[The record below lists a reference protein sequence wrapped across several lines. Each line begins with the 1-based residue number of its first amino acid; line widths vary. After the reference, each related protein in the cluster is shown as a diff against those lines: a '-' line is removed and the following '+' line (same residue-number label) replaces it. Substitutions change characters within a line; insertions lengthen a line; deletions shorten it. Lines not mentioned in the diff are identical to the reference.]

1 MRIRTL
7 YKRIMSTFLMA
18 SLIGCQSKVISDP
31 FLEGDSIKI
40 RVSDRGTLGGEGT
53 GVSTDNKVML
63 RFDKT
68 GTGSFSNTSSTSP
81 DYFQSSPSFEGF
93 SVEFT
98 KTRPGWVD
106 IERININ
113 GTHNHI
119 GNGSL
124 TDKSGIA
131 YENLTFDNRL
141 IWETS
146 GTAGSGIPFDIS
158 HDYMFNDSS
167 SFVLIKTK
175 ITALDDL
182 EELNF
187 ARFGN
192 PNPGRERLTNG
203 SLGSTQTINTRDSQ
217 NSVTAVS
224 LDNQFAITLATN
236 ENNSVGAGISGD
248 NSIGFEYLTGTIAQ
262 THGRYYLAATES
274 SSTGD
279 ETIGL
284 GFQFNNISAGDTQSF
299 FYAYC
304 VGEDVTASRNQCNNV
319 AFNVLT
325 DDGDATYSISGT
337 ASTGQTLS
345 TSATTADPD
354 GNGSITSY
362 TWQSSSDGSNWTTIG
377 TSSTYTITSSEEGK
391 SIRVVVAY
399 TDGESH
405 SESVTASSVSIAHV
419 DSGDAVFAISGT
431 TSVGQVLSASQ
442 SSSDPDGDG
451 TFSYQWQSS
460 SDNSTWTN
468 ISGATNST
476 YTVSESE
483 DGKYIRLVVTY
494 TDSQNFSET
503 VIASSVSIGSQ
514 LNNDWLQPFAAM
526 QSVGLTSIKSNRDLV
541 LAKAGECNNY
551 GWVIDETDFCLYSN
565 SSNSISYVTGDGNY
579 GGYDYSN
586 FNTSIIIEKTFN
598 EEWKGG
604 IAYGVGSSNLN
615 NFNFSGTT
623 ANFHS
628 TNTHYSIYGFKQVSK
643 KFSLK
648 GLIGVS
654 DFDYSGN
661 RNYLNTTAESTYDA
675 DGYTAEIIGTWD
687 FNKFIKESNALI
699 NVKPSIGIAFAAHT
713 QDGFSESG
721 SGDLVTI
728 KSNQAE
734 SLLFKAGL
742 KVENQILMEGG
753 KWILIPSLDL
763 NYEFDAL
770 ASSNNRKIAGVVKD
784 SSDDTTFVSSKT
796 LGEHYV
802 SAKVGTDFI
811 VTENLSFNLN
821 AKYVLTD
828 GGNQHSYGCGFSL
841 VF

>member
-1 MRIRTL
+1 MKIIDLKRYLKSIFLVCFIPTGIGLADTFTGTDISNESELSGGTVIDFSNGAGTNGTGTYTEGNVTFSSENGAQIRIE
-7 YKRIMSTFLMA
+7 TFYGGRYNTNGHYFQNSCVPVGTTGGHCGA
-18 SLIGCQSKVISDP
+18 PLIG
-31 FLEGDSIKI
+31 DSLK
-40 RVSDRGTLGGEGT
+40 
-53 GVSTDNKVML
+53 
-63 RFDKT
+63 F
-68 GTGSFSNTSSTSP
+68 SFSSP
-81 DYFQSSPSFEGF
+81 VSAFGF
-93 SVEFT
+93 NWGASNLLWDL
-98 KTRPGWVD
+98 K
-106 IERININ
+106 
-113 GTHNHI
+113 
-119 GNGSL
+119 
-124 TDKSGIA
+124 A
-131 YENLTFDNRL
+131 Y
-141 IWETS
+141 
-146 GTAGSGIPFDIS
+146 
-158 HDYMFNDSS
+158 DSS
-167 SFVLIKTK
+167 NNLLETYTLPILRSNNYGEYYGISSDSYNISYATLIDQPTGDGTDW
-175 ITALDDL
+175 IFID
-182 EELNF
+182 NF
-187 ARFGN
+187 
-192 PNPGRERLTNG
+192 TY
-203 SLGSTQTINTRDSQ
+203 
-217 NSVTAVS
+217 
-224 LDNQFAITLATN
+224 LAT
-236 ENNSVGAGISGD
+236 S
-248 NSIGFEYLTGTIAQ
+248 
-262 THGRYYLAATES
+262 
-274 SSTGD
+274 
-279 ETIGL
+279 
-284 GFQFNNISAGDTQSF
+284 
-299 FYAYC
+299 
-304 VGEDVTASRNQCNNV
+304 
-319 AFNVLT
+319 
-325 DDGDATYSISGT
+325 DDGDATYTISGT

-362 TWQSSSDGSNWTTIG
+362 SWQSSSNGSDWTTIG

-514 LNNDWLQPFAAM
+514 LNNEWLQPFAAM
-526 QSVGLTSIKSNRDLV
+526 QSIGLTSIKNNRDLV
-541 LAKAGECNNY
+541 LAKAGECNDF

-565 SSNSISYVTGDGNY
+565 SSNSISYVNGDSNY

-604 IAYGVGSSNLN
+604 IAYGVGSSNLD

-628 TNTHYSIYGFKQVSK
+628 TNTHYSIYGFKQISK
-643 KFSLK
+643 NFSLK
-648 GLIGVS
+648 GLIGGS

-675 DGYTAEIIGTWD
+675 DGYTAEIIGIWD
-687 FNKFIKESNALI
+687 FNKFIKESNTLI

-734 SLLFKAGL
+734 SLLFKTGL

-763 NYEFDAL
+763 NYEFDVL
-770 ASSNNRKIAGVVKD
+770 ASKNNRKIGGVIKD
-784 SSDDTTFVSSKT
+784 NSDDTTFVSSKT
-796 LGEHYV
+796 LGEHYI
-802 SAKVGTDFI
+802 SAKVGADFI
-811 VTENLSFNLN
+811 CTENLSFNLH

-828 GGNQHSYGCGFSL
+828 GGNQHSYGGGFRL
-841 VF
+841 IF

>member
-1 MRIRTL
+1 MKIIDLKRYLKSIFLVCFIPTGIGLADTFTGTYILIESELSGGTVIDFSNGAGTNGTGTYTEGNVTFSSEDGAQIRIDRFYEGRFNTNGYYFQNNCQPGTYCL
-7 YKRIMSTFLMA
+7 A
-18 SLIGCQSKVISDP
+18 PLIGDSLKFSFSSPVSAFGFNWGASNLLWDLKAYDSNNNL
-31 FLEGDSIKI
+31 LETYTLPI
-40 RVSDRGTLGGEGT
+40 LGG
-53 GVSTDNKVML
+53 N
-63 RFDKT
+63 
-68 GTGSFSNTSSTSP
+68 N
-81 DYFQSSPSFEGF
+81 
-93 SVEFT
+93 
-98 KTRPGWVD
+98 
-106 IERININ
+106 N
-113 GTHNHI
+113 GE
-119 GNGSL
+119 
-124 TDKSGIA
+124 
-131 YENLTFDNRL
+131 Y
-141 IWETS
+141 
-146 GTAGSGIPFDIS
+146 
-158 HDYMFNDSS
+158 Y
-167 SFVLIKTK
+167 
-175 ITALDDL
+175 
-182 EELNF
+182 
-187 ARFGN
+187 
-192 PNPGRERLTNG
+192 
-203 SLGSTQTINTRDSQ
+203 
-217 NSVTAVS
+217 
-224 LDNQFAITLATN
+224 
-236 ENNSVGAGISGD
+236 GISSD
-248 NSIGFEYLTGTIAQ
+248 SENISY
-262 THGRYYLAATES
+262 ATLIDQP
-274 SSTGD
+274 TGD
-279 ETIGL
+279 GSDWILIDNFT
-284 GFQFNNISAGDTQSF
+284 
-299 FYAYC
+299 Y
-304 VGEDVTASRNQCNNV
+304 VAS
-319 AFNVLT
+319 T
-325 DDGDATYSISGT
+325 DDGDATYAISGT

-399 TDGESH
+399 TDGESN

-431 TSVGQVLSASQ
+431 TSVGEVLSASQ

-526 QSVGLTSIKSNRDLV
+526 QSVGLTSIKNNRDLV
-541 LAKAGECNNY
+541 LAKAGECNDY

-565 SSNSISYVTGDGNY
+565 TSNSISYVNGDSNY

-598 EEWKGG
+598 KEWKGG
-604 IAYGVGSSNLN
+604 IAYGVGSSNLD
-615 NFNFSGTT
+615 NFNLSGTT

-628 TNTHYSIYGFKQVSK
+628 TNTHYSIYGFKQISK
-643 KFSLK
+643 NFSLK
-648 GLIGVS
+648 GLIGGS

-661 RNYLNTTAESTYDA
+661 RNYLNTTAESAYDA
-675 DGYTAEIIGTWD
+675 DGYTAEIVGIWN
-687 FNKFIKESNALI
+687 FNKFIKESNTFI

-734 SLLFKAGL
+734 SLLFKTGL

-753 KWILIPSLDL
+753 KWILVPSLDL

-770 ASSNNRKIAGVVKD
+770 ASSNNRKIGGVVKD

-796 LGEHYV
+796 LGEHYL
-802 SAKVGTDFI
+802 SAKVGADFI
-811 VTENLSFNLN
+811 CTENLSFNLN

-828 GGNQHSYGCGFSL
+828 EGNQHSYGGGFRL

>member
-93 SVEFT
+93 SVEYT

-106 IERININ
+106 VEKININ

-167 SFVLIKTK
+167 SFVLINTK

-319 AFNVLT
+319 AFSVLT

-526 QSVGLTSIKSNRDLV
+526 QSVGLTSIKNNRDLV

>member
-1 MRIRTL
+1 MKIIDLKRYLKSIFLVCFIPTGIGLADTFTGTYILIESELSGGTVIDFSNGAGTNGTGTYTEGNVTFSSEDGAQIRIDRFYEGRFNTNGHYFQNNCQPGTYCL
-7 YKRIMSTFLMA
+7 A
-18 SLIGCQSKVISDP
+18 PLIGDSLKFSFSSPVSAFGFNWGASNLLWDLKAYDSNNNL
-31 FLEGDSIKI
+31 LETY
-40 RVSDRGTLGGEGT
+40 TLPIL
-53 GVSTDNKVML
+53 TDN
-63 RFDKT
+63 
-68 GTGSFSNTSSTSP
+68 N
-81 DYFQSSPSFEGF
+81 
-93 SVEFT
+93 
-98 KTRPGWVD
+98 
-106 IERININ
+106 N
-113 GTHNHI
+113 GE
-119 GNGSL
+119 
-124 TDKSGIA
+124 
-131 YENLTFDNRL
+131 Y
-141 IWETS
+141 
-146 GTAGSGIPFDIS
+146 
-158 HDYMFNDSS
+158 Y
-167 SFVLIKTK
+167 
-175 ITALDDL
+175 
-182 EELNF
+182 
-187 ARFGN
+187 
-192 PNPGRERLTNG
+192 
-203 SLGSTQTINTRDSQ
+203 
-217 NSVTAVS
+217 
-224 LDNQFAITLATN
+224 
-236 ENNSVGAGISGD
+236 GISSD
-248 NSIGFEYLTGTIAQ
+248 SENISY
-262 THGRYYLAATES
+262 ATLIDQP
-274 SSTGD
+274 TGD
-279 ETIGL
+279 GSDWILIDNFTYVD
-284 GFQFNNISAGDTQSF
+284 S
-299 FYAYC
+299 
-304 VGEDVTASRNQCNNV
+304 
-319 AFNVLT
+319 T
-325 DDGDATYSISGT
+325 DDGDATYAISGT

-399 TDGESH
+399 TDGESN

-431 TSVGQVLSASQ
+431 TSVGEVLSASQ

-526 QSVGLTSIKSNRDLV
+526 QSVGLTSIKNNRDLV
-541 LAKAGECNNY
+541 LAKAGECNDY

-565 SSNSISYVTGDGNY
+565 SSNSISYVTGDSNY

-604 IAYGVGSSNLN
+604 IAYGVGSSNLD

-628 TNTHYSIYGFKQVSK
+628 TNTHYSIYGFKQISK
-643 KFSLK
+643 NFSLK
-648 GLIGVS
+648 GLIGGS

-675 DGYTAEIIGTWD
+675 DGYTAEIIGIWD
-687 FNKFIKESNALI
+687 FNKFIRESNTLI

-734 SLLFKAGL
+734 SLLFKTGL

-753 KWILIPSLDL
+753 KWILVPSLDL

-770 ASSNNRKIAGVVKD
+770 ASSNNRKIGGVVKD

-796 LGEHYV
+796 LGEHYL
-802 SAKVGTDFI
+802 SAKVGADFI
-811 VTENLSFNLN
+811 CTENLSFNLN

-828 GGNQHSYGCGFSL
+828 EGNQHSYGGGFRL

>member
-93 SVEFT
+93 SVEYT

-106 IERININ
+106 IEKININ

-541 LAKAGECNNY
+541 LAKAGECNDY

-565 SSNSISYVTGDGNY
+565 SSNSISYVTGDSNY

-598 EEWKGG
+598 EEWKAG
-604 IAYGVGSSNLN
+604 ISYGVGSSNLN

>member
-1 MRIRTL
+1 MFIRKNKTN
-7 YKRIMSTFLMA
+7 R
-18 SLIGCQSKVISDP
+18 
-31 FLEGDSIKI
+31 SIKKNNLKILDI
-40 RVSDRGTLGGEGT
+40 RKYLKSIFLVCFIPT
-53 GVSTDNKVML
+53 GIGLADT
-63 RFDKT
+63 FT
-68 GTGSFSNTSSTSP
+68 GTDISNESELSGGTVIDFSNGAGTTGTYTEGNVTFSSEDSGEIRIYDHFNYNTSGYYLQNNGFETDYGNISQSLKFSFSSPVSAFGFNWGASNHEWDLKAYDSNNTLLETYNLP
-81 DYFQSSPSFEGF
+81 I
-93 SVEFT
+93 
-98 KTRPGWVD
+98 TR
-106 IERININ
+106 NANN
-113 GTHNHI
+113 G
-119 GNGSL
+119 G
-124 TDKSGIA
+124 
-131 YENLTFDNRL
+131 Y
-141 IWETS
+141 
-146 GTAGSGIPFDIS
+146 
-158 HDYMFNDSS
+158 
-167 SFVLIKTK
+167 V
-175 ITALDDL
+175 
-182 EELNF
+182 
-187 ARFGN
+187 
-192 PNPGRERLTNG
+192 
-203 SLGSTQTINTRDSQ
+203 
-217 NSVTAVS
+217 
-224 LDNQFAITLATN
+224 
-236 ENNSVGAGISGD
+236 GISVD
-248 NSIGFEYLTGTIAQ
+248 SEAISY
-262 THGRYYLAATES
+262 ATLIPES
-274 SSTGD
+274 SNADWIFIDNFT
-279 ETIGL
+279 
-284 GFQFNNISAGDTQSF
+284 
-299 FYAYC
+299 Y
-304 VGEDVTASRNQCNNV
+304 V
-319 AFNVLT
+319 ATT

-399 TDGESH
+399 TDGESN

-431 TSVGQVLSASQ
+431 TSIGQVLSASQ

-514 LNNDWLQPFAAM
+514 LNNDWLQPFAAI
-526 QSVGLTSIKSNRDLV
+526 QSVGLTSIKNNRDLV
-541 LAKAGECNNY
+541 LAKAGECNDY

-565 SSNSISYVTGDGNY
+565 SSNSISYVTGDSNY

-598 EEWKGG
+598 EEWKAG
-604 IAYGVGSSNLN
+604 IAYGVGSSNLD

-628 TNTHYSIYGFKQVSK
+628 TNTHYSIYGFKQISK
-643 KFSLK
+643 NFSLK
-648 GLIGVS
+648 GLIGGS

-687 FNKFIKESNALI
+687 FNKFIKESNTLI
-699 NVKPSIGIAFAAHT
+699 NAKPSIGIAFAAHT

-770 ASSNNRKIAGVVKD
+770 ASSNNRKIGGVVKD

-828 GGNQHSYGCGFSL
+828 GGNQHSYGCGFL
-841 VF
+841 FVF

>member
-1 MRIRTL
+1 MKILDIRKYLNSIFLVCFIPTGIGLADTFTGTDISNESELSGGTVIDFSNGAGTNGTGTYTEGNVTFSSEDGAQIRID
-7 YKRIMSTFLMA
+7 TFYEGRYNTNGHYFQNNCQQQTYCLA
-18 SLIGCQSKVISDP
+18 PLIGDSLKFSFSSPVSAFGFNWGASNLLWDLKAYDSNNNL
-31 FLEGDSIKI
+31 LETYTLPI
-40 RVSDRGTLGGEGT
+40 LGG
-53 GVSTDNKVML
+53 N
-63 RFDKT
+63 
-68 GTGSFSNTSSTSP
+68 N
-81 DYFQSSPSFEGF
+81 
-93 SVEFT
+93 
-98 KTRPGWVD
+98 
-106 IERININ
+106 N
-113 GTHNHI
+113 GE
-119 GNGSL
+119 
-124 TDKSGIA
+124 
-131 YENLTFDNRL
+131 Y
-141 IWETS
+141 
-146 GTAGSGIPFDIS
+146 
-158 HDYMFNDSS
+158 Y
-167 SFVLIKTK
+167 
-175 ITALDDL
+175 
-182 EELNF
+182 
-187 ARFGN
+187 
-192 PNPGRERLTNG
+192 
-203 SLGSTQTINTRDSQ
+203 
-217 NSVTAVS
+217 
-224 LDNQFAITLATN
+224 
-236 ENNSVGAGISGD
+236 GISSD
-248 NSIGFEYLTGTIAQ
+248 SENISY
-262 THGRYYLAATES
+262 ATLIDQP
-274 SSTGD
+274 TGD
-279 ETIGL
+279 GSDWILIDNFT
-284 GFQFNNISAGDTQSF
+284 
-299 FYAYC
+299 Y
-304 VGEDVTASRNQCNNV
+304 VAS
-319 AFNVLT
+319 T
-325 DDGDATYSISGT
+325 DDGDATYAISGT

-399 TDGESH
+399 TDGESN

-431 TSVGQVLSASQ
+431 TSVGEVLSASQ

-476 YTVSESE
+476 YTVSQSE

-526 QSVGLTSIKSNRDLV
+526 QSVGLTSIKNNRDLV
-541 LAKAGECNNY
+541 LAKAGECNDY

-565 SSNSISYVTGDGNY
+565 SSNSISYVTGDSNY

-604 IAYGVGSSNLN
+604 IAYGVGSSNLD

-628 TNTHYSIYGFKQVSK
+628 TNTHYSIYGFKQISK
-643 KFSLK
+643 NFSLK
-648 GLIGVS
+648 GLIGGS

-675 DGYTAEIIGTWD
+675 DGYTAEIIGIWD
-687 FNKFIKESNALI
+687 FNKFIKESNTLI

-734 SLLFKAGL
+734 SLLFKTGL

-753 KWILIPSLDL
+753 KWILVPSLDL

-770 ASSNNRKIAGVVKD
+770 ASSNNRKIGGVVKD

-796 LGEHYV
+796 LGEHYL
-802 SAKVGTDFI
+802 SAKVGADFI
-811 VTENLSFNLN
+811 CTENLSFNLN

-828 GGNQHSYGCGFSL
+828 EGNQHSYGGGFRL

>member
-1 MRIRTL
+1 MFIRKNKTN
-7 YKRIMSTFLMA
+7 R
-18 SLIGCQSKVISDP
+18 
-31 FLEGDSIKI
+31 SIKKNNLKILDI
-40 RVSDRGTLGGEGT
+40 RKYLKSIFLVCFIPT
-53 GVSTDNKVML
+53 GIGLADT
-63 RFDKT
+63 FT
-68 GTGSFSNTSSTSP
+68 GTDISNESELSGGTVIDFLNGSGTTGTYTEGNVTFSSEDSGEIRIYDHFNYNTSGHYLQNNGRETDYANISQSLKFSFSSPVSAFGFNWGASNHQWDLKAYDSNNTLLETYNLP
-81 DYFQSSPSFEGF
+81 I
-93 SVEFT
+93 
-98 KTRPGWVD
+98 TR
-106 IERININ
+106 NANN
-113 GTHNHI
+113 G
-119 GNGSL
+119 G
-124 TDKSGIA
+124 
-131 YENLTFDNRL
+131 Y
-141 IWETS
+141 
-146 GTAGSGIPFDIS
+146 
-158 HDYMFNDSS
+158 
-167 SFVLIKTK
+167 V
-175 ITALDDL
+175 
-182 EELNF
+182 
-187 ARFGN
+187 
-192 PNPGRERLTNG
+192 
-203 SLGSTQTINTRDSQ
+203 
-217 NSVTAVS
+217 
-224 LDNQFAITLATN
+224 
-236 ENNSVGAGISGD
+236 GISGD
-248 NSIGFEYLTGTIAQ
+248 SETIS
-262 THGRYYLAATES
+262 YATLIPES
-274 SSTGD
+274 SSADWIFIDNFT
-279 ETIGL
+279 
-284 GFQFNNISAGDTQSF
+284 
-299 FYAYC
+299 Y
-304 VGEDVTASRNQCNNV
+304 V
-319 AFNVLT
+319 ATT

-399 TDGESH
+399 TDGESN

-431 TSVGQVLSASQ
+431 TSIGQVLSASQ

-526 QSVGLTSIKSNRDLV
+526 QSVGLTSIKNNRDLV

-565 SSNSISYVTGDGNY
+565 SSNSISYVTGDSNY

-604 IAYGVGSSNLN
+604 IAYGVGSSNLD

-628 TNTHYSIYGFKQVSK
+628 TNTHYSIYGFKQISK
-643 KFSLK
+643 NFSLK
-648 GLIGVS
+648 GLIGGS

-675 DGYTAEIIGTWD
+675 DGYTSEIIGIWD
-687 FNKFIKESNALI
+687 FNKFIKESNTLI

-770 ASSNNRKIAGVVKD
+770 ASSNNRKIGGVVKD

-796 LGEHYV
+796 LGEHNV

-828 GGNQHSYGCGFSL
+828 GGNQHSYGCGFLL

>member
-1 MRIRTL
+1 MITVDI
-7 YKRIMSTFLMA
+7 KRYLKSIFLVCFIPTGIGLADTFTGTDISNESEL
-18 SLIGCQSKVISDP
+18 SGGTVIDFSNGTGTTGTYTEGNVTFSSEDNGQIHINSSYDGRYNNT
-31 FLEGDSIKI
+31 GDSLQNHPYRSENLK
-40 RVSDRGTLGGEGT
+40 
-53 GVSTDNKVML
+53 
-63 RFDKT
+63 F
-68 GTGSFSNTSSTSP
+68 SFSSLVSAFGFNWGASDNLWDLKAYDSNNTLLETYTLPAVVNSNNGEYYGISSDSYNISYATLIDTNNHHTS
-81 DYFQSSPSFEGF
+81 DYIFIDN
-93 SVEFT
+93 FT
-98 KTRPGWVD
+98 
-106 IERININ
+106 
-113 GTHNHI
+113 
-119 GNGSL
+119 
-124 TDKSGIA
+124 
-131 YENLTFDNRL
+131 Y
-141 IWETS
+141 
-146 GTAGSGIPFDIS
+146 
-158 HDYMFNDSS
+158 
-167 SFVLIKTK
+167 
-175 ITALDDL
+175 
-182 EELNF
+182 
-187 ARFGN
+187 
-192 PNPGRERLTNG
+192 
-203 SLGSTQTINTRDSQ
+203 
-217 NSVTAVS
+217 
-224 LDNQFAITLATN
+224 LATP
-236 ENNSVGAGISGD
+236 
-248 NSIGFEYLTGTIAQ
+248 
-262 THGRYYLAATES
+262 
-274 SSTGD
+274 
-279 ETIGL
+279 
-284 GFQFNNISAGDTQSF
+284 
-299 FYAYC
+299 
-304 VGEDVTASRNQCNNV
+304 
-319 AFNVLT
+319 

-377 TSSTYTITSSEEGK
+377 TSSTYTITSTEEGK

-514 LNNDWLQPFAAM
+514 LNNEWLQPFAAM
-526 QSVGLTSIKSNRDLV
+526 QSIGLTSIKNNRDLV
-541 LAKAGECNNY
+541 LAKAGECNDF

-565 SSNSISYVTGDGNY
+565 SSNSISYVNGDSNY

-604 IAYGVGSSNLN
+604 IAYGVGSSNLD

-628 TNTHYSIYGFKQVSK
+628 TNTHYSIYGFKQISK
-643 KFSLK
+643 NFSLK
-648 GLIGVS
+648 GLIGGS

-675 DGYTAEIIGTWD
+675 DGYTAEIIGIWD
-687 FNKFIKESNALI
+687 FNKFIKESNTLI

-734 SLLFKAGL
+734 SLLFKTGL

-770 ASSNNRKIAGVVKD
+770 ASSNNRKIGGVVKN
-784 SSDDTTFVSSKT
+784 SSDDPTFVSSKT
-796 LGEHYV
+796 LGEHYI
-802 SAKVGTDFI
+802 SAKVGADFI
-811 VTENLSFNLN
+811 CTENLSFNLN

-828 GGNQHSYGCGFSL
+828 GGNQHSYGGGFRL

>member
-1 MRIRTL
+1 MKIIDLKRYLKSIFLVCFIPTGIGLADTFTGTDISNESELSGGTVIDFSNGAGTNGTGTYTEGNVTFSSEDGAQIRIDRFYEGRFNTNGHYFQNNCQPGTYCL
-7 YKRIMSTFLMA
+7 A
-18 SLIGCQSKVISDP
+18 PLIGDSLKFSFSSPVSAFGFNWGASNLLWDLKAYDSNNNL
-31 FLEGDSIKI
+31 LETY
-40 RVSDRGTLGGEGT
+40 TLPIL
-53 GVSTDNKVML
+53 TDN
-63 RFDKT
+63 
-68 GTGSFSNTSSTSP
+68 N
-81 DYFQSSPSFEGF
+81 
-93 SVEFT
+93 
-98 KTRPGWVD
+98 
-106 IERININ
+106 N
-113 GTHNHI
+113 GE
-119 GNGSL
+119 
-124 TDKSGIA
+124 
-131 YENLTFDNRL
+131 Y
-141 IWETS
+141 
-146 GTAGSGIPFDIS
+146 
-158 HDYMFNDSS
+158 Y
-167 SFVLIKTK
+167 
-175 ITALDDL
+175 
-182 EELNF
+182 
-187 ARFGN
+187 
-192 PNPGRERLTNG
+192 
-203 SLGSTQTINTRDSQ
+203 
-217 NSVTAVS
+217 
-224 LDNQFAITLATN
+224 
-236 ENNSVGAGISGD
+236 GISSD
-248 NSIGFEYLTGTIAQ
+248 SENISY
-262 THGRYYLAATES
+262 ATLIDQP
-274 SSTGD
+274 TGD
-279 ETIGL
+279 GSDWILIDNFTYVD
-284 GFQFNNISAGDTQSF
+284 S
-299 FYAYC
+299 
-304 VGEDVTASRNQCNNV
+304 
-319 AFNVLT
+319 T
-325 DDGDATYSISGT
+325 DDGDATYAISGT

-399 TDGESH
+399 TDGESN

-431 TSVGQVLSASQ
+431 TSVGEVLSASQ

-526 QSVGLTSIKSNRDLV
+526 QSVGLTSIKNNRDLV
-541 LAKAGECNNY
+541 LAKAGECNDY

-565 SSNSISYVTGDGNY
+565 SSNSISYVTGDSNY
-579 GGYDYSN
+579 GGYDYSD

-604 IAYGVGSSNLN
+604 IAYGVGSSNLD

-628 TNTHYSIYGFKQVSK
+628 TNTHYSIYGFKQISK
-643 KFSLK
+643 NFSLK
-648 GLIGVS
+648 GLIGGS

-675 DGYTAEIIGTWD
+675 DGYTAEIIGIWD
-687 FNKFIKESNALI
+687 FNKFIKESNTLI

-734 SLLFKAGL
+734 SLLFKTGL

-753 KWILIPSLDL
+753 KWILVPSLDL

-770 ASSNNRKIAGVVKD
+770 ASSNNRKIGGVVKD

-796 LGEHYV
+796 LGEHYL
-802 SAKVGTDFI
+802 SAKVGADFI
-811 VTENLSFNLN
+811 CTENLSFNLN

-828 GGNQHSYGCGFSL
+828 EGNQHSYGGGFRL

>member
-1 MRIRTL
+1 
-7 YKRIMSTFLMA
+7 MSTFLMA

-106 IERININ
+106 IEKININ

-167 SFVLIKTK
+167 SFVLINTK

-203 SLGSTQTINTRDSQ
+203 SLGSNETINTRDSQ

-248 NSIGFEYLTGTIAQ
+248 NSIGFQVLSGTTAQ

-319 AFNVLT
+319 AFSVLT

-503 VIASSVSIGSQ
+503 VIASSVSIRSQ

-526 QSVGLTSIKSNRDLV
+526 QSVGLTSIKNNRDLV

-565 SSNSISYVTGDGNY
+565 SSNSISYVTGDSNY

-598 EEWKGG
+598 EEWKAG
-604 IAYGVGSSNLN
+604 ISYGVGSSNLN

>member
-1 MRIRTL
+1 
-7 YKRIMSTFLMA
+7 MSTFLMA

-167 SFVLIKTK
+167 SFVLINTK

-203 SLGSTQTINTRDSQ
+203 SLGSNETINTRDSQ

-248 NSIGFEYLTGTIAQ
+248 NSIGFEYLSGTTAQ

-319 AFNVLT
+319 AFSVLT

-503 VIASSVSIGSQ
+503 VIASSVSIRSQ

-526 QSVGLTSIKSNRDLV
+526 QSVGLTSIKNNRDLV

-565 SSNSISYVTGDGNY
+565 SSNSISYVTGDSNY

-598 EEWKGG
+598 EEWKAG
-604 IAYGVGSSNLN
+604 ISYGVGSSNLN

>member
-1 MRIRTL
+1 MKIIDLKRYLKSIFLVCFIPTGIGLADTFTGTYILIESELSGGTVIDFSNGAGTNGTGTYTEGNVTFSSEDGAQIRIDRFYEGRFNTNGHYFQNNCQPGTYCL
-7 YKRIMSTFLMA
+7 A
-18 SLIGCQSKVISDP
+18 PLIGDSLKFSFSSPVSAFGFNWGASNLLWDLKAYDSNNNL
-31 FLEGDSIKI
+31 LETY
-40 RVSDRGTLGGEGT
+40 TLPIL
-53 GVSTDNKVML
+53 TDN
-63 RFDKT
+63 
-68 GTGSFSNTSSTSP
+68 N
-81 DYFQSSPSFEGF
+81 
-93 SVEFT
+93 
-98 KTRPGWVD
+98 
-106 IERININ
+106 N
-113 GTHNHI
+113 GE
-119 GNGSL
+119 
-124 TDKSGIA
+124 
-131 YENLTFDNRL
+131 Y
-141 IWETS
+141 
-146 GTAGSGIPFDIS
+146 
-158 HDYMFNDSS
+158 Y
-167 SFVLIKTK
+167 
-175 ITALDDL
+175 
-182 EELNF
+182 
-187 ARFGN
+187 
-192 PNPGRERLTNG
+192 
-203 SLGSTQTINTRDSQ
+203 
-217 NSVTAVS
+217 
-224 LDNQFAITLATN
+224 
-236 ENNSVGAGISGD
+236 GISSD
-248 NSIGFEYLTGTIAQ
+248 SENISY
-262 THGRYYLAATES
+262 ATLIDQP
-274 SSTGD
+274 TGD
-279 ETIGL
+279 GSDWILIDNFT
-284 GFQFNNISAGDTQSF
+284 
-299 FYAYC
+299 Y
-304 VGEDVTASRNQCNNV
+304 VAS
-319 AFNVLT
+319 T
-325 DDGDATYSISGT
+325 DDGDATYAISGT

-399 TDGESH
+399 TDGESN

-431 TSVGQVLSASQ
+431 TSVGEVLSASQ

-526 QSVGLTSIKSNRDLV
+526 QSVGLTSIKNNRDLV
-541 LAKAGECNNY
+541 LAKAGECNDY

-565 SSNSISYVTGDGNY
+565 SSNSISYVTGDSNY

-604 IAYGVGSSNLN
+604 IAYGVGSSNLD

-623 ANFHS
+623 ANFYS
-628 TNTHYSIYGFKQVSK
+628 TNTHYSIYGFKQISK
-643 KFSLK
+643 NFSLK
-648 GLIGVS
+648 GLIGGS

-675 DGYTAEIIGTWD
+675 DGYTAEIIGIWD
-687 FNKFIKESNALI
+687 FNKFIKESNTLI

-734 SLLFKAGL
+734 SLLFKTGL

-753 KWILIPSLDL
+753 KWILVPSLDL

-770 ASSNNRKIAGVVKD
+770 ASSNNRKIGGVVKD

-796 LGEHYV
+796 LGEHYL
-802 SAKVGTDFI
+802 SAKVGADFI
-811 VTENLSFNLN
+811 CTENLSFNLN

-828 GGNQHSYGCGFSL
+828 EGNQHSYGGGFRL

>member
-1 MRIRTL
+1 MKILDIKKYLKSIFLVCFIPTGIGL
-7 YKRIMSTFLMA
+7 ADTF
-18 SLIGCQSKVISDP
+18 
-31 FLEGDSIKI
+31 
-40 RVSDRGTLGGEGT
+40 
-53 GVSTDNKVML
+53 
-63 RFDKT
+63 T
-68 GTGSFSNTSSTSP
+68 GTDISNESELSGGTVIDFSNGAGTTGTYTEGNVTFSSEDSGSLRIYAGHYNYNTSGHYLQNNSLETRYGGISNSLKFSFSSAVSVFGFNWGASDSQWDLKAYDSNNTLLETYNLPITSGANNGEYVGISSDSEAISYATLIP
-81 DYFQSSPSFEGF
+81 E
-93 SVEFT
+93 
-98 KTRPGWVD
+98 
-106 IERININ
+106 IN
-113 GTHNHI
+113 GSDWI
-119 GNGSL
+119 F
-124 TDKSGIA
+124 I
-131 YENLTFDNRL
+131 DNF
-141 IWETS
+141 T
-146 GTAGSGIPFDIS
+146 
-158 HDYMFNDSS
+158 Y
-167 SFVLIKTK
+167 V
-175 ITALDDL
+175 
-182 EELNF
+182 
-187 ARFGN
+187 
-192 PNPGRERLTNG
+192 
-203 SLGSTQTINTRDSQ
+203 
-217 NSVTAVS
+217 
-224 LDNQFAITLATN
+224 
-236 ENNSVGAGISGD
+236 
-248 NSIGFEYLTGTIAQ
+248 
-262 THGRYYLAATES
+262 
-274 SSTGD
+274 
-279 ETIGL
+279 
-284 GFQFNNISAGDTQSF
+284 
-299 FYAYC
+299 
-304 VGEDVTASRNQCNNV
+304 AS
-319 AFNVLT
+319 T
-325 DDGDATYSISGT
+325 DDGDATYAISGT

-399 TDGESH
+399 TDGESN
-405 SESVTASSVSIAHV
+405 SESVIASSVSIAHV

-431 TSVGQVLSASQ
+431 TSVGEVLSASQ

-483 DGKYIRLVVTY
+483 GGKYIRLVVTY

-526 QSVGLTSIKSNRDLV
+526 QSVGLTSIKNNRDLV
-541 LAKAGECNNY
+541 LAKAGECNDY

-565 SSNSISYVTGDGNY
+565 SSNSISYVTGDSNY

-604 IAYGVGSSNLN
+604 IAYGVGSSNLD

-628 TNTHYSIYGFKQVSK
+628 TNTHYSIYGFKQISK
-643 KFSLK
+643 NFSLK
-648 GLIGVS
+648 GLIGGS

-675 DGYTAEIIGTWD
+675 DGYTAEIIGIWD
-687 FNKFIKESNALI
+687 FNKFIKESNTLI

-734 SLLFKAGL
+734 SLLFKTGL
-742 KVENQILMEGG
+742 KIENQILMEGG

-770 ASSNNRKIAGVVKD
+770 ASSNNRKIGGVVKD
-784 SSDDTTFVSSKT
+784 SSNDTTFVSSKT
-796 LGEHYV
+796 LGEHYL
-802 SAKVGTDFI
+802 SAKVGADFI
-811 VTENLSFNLN
+811 CTENLSFNLN

-828 GGNQHSYGCGFSL
+828 EGNQHSYGGGFRL